1 MKRLFLIAAAVL
13 FAFSALNAQEVQ
25 KINKKNLVIKEW
37 NTDPK
42 GGAKALDH
50 VTTYS
55 PDGKKLELAN
65 ALDKK
70 VIQISDE
77 RWPKYQEL
85 CEKRSELLNKLSKK
99 LYGSYQ

>member
-1 MKRLFLIAAAVL
+1 MYWLEMIREEQLKN
-13 FAFSALNAQEVQ
+13 SKTAQAQ
-25 KINKKNLVIKEW
+25 NL
-37 NTDPK
+37 
-42 GGAKALDH
+42 
-50 VTTYS
+50 

-99 LYGSYQ
+99 LYGSNQ